1 VKKFII
7 TAVLVLLAAT
17 LLPIQAAFAAGPLE
31 GKTIAL
37 DAGHGGTDPGAVNEH
52 PDFGVYEKDM
62 TRAAAESLKKRLE
75 KDGAQV
81 AMVRKGDET
90 LSLQERVVR
99 ANASGAD
106 VLISIH
112 HNSAGP
118 AVNGT
123 ESFYSQ
129 ADDKQVAEAMQRRLV
144 KRLGLT
150 DRGVKHSS
158 DFVLT
163 NRPNMP
169 STITEASFLTNDE
182 EAHGVKYGD
191 RIERHTKALHE
202 GLIDYFSAE

>member
-1 VKKFII
+1 LKRII
-7 TAVLVLLAAT
+7 TTALLVLLAAT
-17 LLPIQAAFAAGPLE
+17 ILPIQAAFAAGPLD

-37 DAGHGGTDPGAVNEH
+37 DAGHGGTDPGAVNDH

-62 TRAAAESLKKRLE
+62 TRAAAEALQKKLE
-75 KDGAQV
+75 ADGAKV
-81 AMVRKGDET
+81 AMIRVGDET
-90 LSLQERVVR
+90 VSLTERVTR

-112 HNSAGP
+112 HNSADP

-129 ADDKQVAEAMQRRLV
+129 ADDKELATAMQKRLV

-158 DFVLT
+158 GFVLT

-169 STITEASFLTNDE
+169 STITEASFLTNDK
-182 EAHGVKYGD
+182 EAHGVKHGD

-202 GLIDYFSAE
+202 GLRDYFSAK